1 MAFLYNSQG
10 VVDGYI
16 CRHGIDS
23 RECTEVYF
31 PNVPDLCARVGERML
46 AWYDTLPAQ
55 SHVRIG
61 KVTQMRAG
69 LTPDTSEEIPNT
81 PNMKRLAGL

>member
-31 PNVPDLCARVGERML
+31 PSVPDLCARVGERML

-55 SHVRIG
+55 SHVRLA
-61 KVTQMRAG
+61 KVSLMRYDG
-69 LTPDTSEEIPNT
+69 DTERNQPD
-81 PNMKRLAGL
+81 MKRLAGL